1 MKKYLVL
8 ILVSAQLFSQDKSKV
23 IYKNETVFISDKNNK
38 LEIETL
44 FSEKR
49 SIAKSKNV
57 NEYSFQIPY
66 DTFNEISNIKGTTT
80 TLKNNKN
87 FILYSSSISVH
98 QAQNENIFKDDVKFK
113 YFVMPSVEDNS
124 TIEYSFKNKILEP
137 RFLSPFK
144 FQNVLKTD
152 ITKFQ
157 IKCNPSI
164 EIGYKLFG
172 NFQDKIIFTKTNDG
186 ENDVY
191 TWEAKEIPE
200 FEQEEDMPNALYVVP
215 HIIYYIKK
223 YDSNGKKEELLNSK
237 ESLYK
242 WYSKL
247 VKDINKTDQNG
258 LKTKTLEII
267 KDKKTEFE
275 KAKAIFEWVQ
285 QNLHYVAFEN
295 GMGGFIPREAAD
307 IHSKLYGDCK
317 DMANLLN
324 EMMHI
329 ANIKSSLTWIG
340 TRDKP
345 YKYDEVPTPQVDNHM
360 ITNVSI
366 DGKSYFLD
374 ATDKFCPFTYP
385 TSMIQGKEALIGKSE
400 SEFAI
405 EQIPVLSPEKNKRDL
420 NFNLKIVEN
429 ALQGDVSI
437 LISGFNKS
445 DFLNTLSTYSNKE
458 EEIWKSTVNYSNPKI
473 MLETV
478 ETIKNDY
485 KELPTKAT
493 YKLKFEDAIKKVNG
507 KIILKPILVFP
518 LKELSVDFEKR
529 KYAIEKNYAYQIDV
543 NYNYEIPADLKIE
556 FLPQNF
562 KLDNEFGTVEINYL
576 VKDKNINVTQK
587 IISKKLLLNTT
598 EFEKWNDFIKTIN
611 KQYNQSILLTL

>member
-1 MKKYLVL
+1 MKKYVL
-8 ILVSAQLFSQDKSKV
+8 LLLIFSQVFSQDKSKV

-49 SIAKSKNV
+49 SIVKSKNV

-87 FILYSSSISVH
+87 FTLYSSSISVH
-98 QAQNENIFKDDVKFK
+98 QAENENIFKDDVKFK

-186 ENDVY
+186 QNDIY

-247 VKDINKTDQNG
+247 VKDINKTDQNV

-267 KDKKTEFE
+267 KDKKTEFD

-307 IHSKLYGDCK
+307 VHSKLYGDCK

-360 ITNVSI
+360 ITNVFI

-385 TSMIQGKEALIGKSE
+385 TAMIQGKEALIGKSE
-400 SEFAI
+400 TEFVI
-405 EQIPVLSPEKNKRDL
+405 EQIPVLSSEKNKRDL

-445 DFLNTLSTYSNKE
+445 DFLNTLSNYSNKE

-473 MLETV
+473 MLEKV

-485 KELPTKAT
+485 KELPTKAS
-493 YKLKFEDAIKKVNG
+493 YKFKLDDAIKNING

-518 LKELSVDFEKR
+518 LKESSIDLEKR

-543 NYNYEIPADLKIE
+543 NYNYEIPASLNVE

-562 KLDNEFGTVEINYL
+562 KLDNDFGTVEINYL

-598 EFEKWNDFIKTIN
+598 DFEKWNDFIKTIN